1 LIADARW
8 RFCNVNVSPH
18 RGRVVS
24 RPARAVS
31 LLAAVVLAV
40 GSAWAAGAGPNGPLL
55 PLPGKSPPVT
65 LTINPDGSASWNGE
79 ALSGVPA
86 IKNKLA
92 TRTLQDPKLE
102 LDLFFHTAPGLGDS
116 NRQTLLEV
124 LRLAARFGFVHLE
137 KTDTGVRLILLG
149 PTAASPA
156 PK

>member
-1 LIADARW
+1 MV
-8 RFCNVNVSPH
+8 FSPH
-18 RGRVVS
+18 GGRVVACVAGAVFLLVAGLAGG
-24 RPARAVS
+24 PAC
-31 LLAAVVLAV
+31 
-40 GSAWAAGAGPNGPLL
+40 AAGSGPNGPLL
-55 PLPGKSPPVT
+55 PLPNKAPPVS

-116 NRQTLLEV
+116 NRQTMLEV
-124 LRLAARFGFVHLE
+124 LRLAAKFGYVHLE
-137 KTDTGVRLILLG
+137 RTGSGVRLILLG
-149 PTAASPA
+149 PKAAQSA